1 MTRVKCIPEQTIN
14 GTHPAKLNHID
25 IQASDLMNKVCVSF
39 VSPARGRTAQMIT
52 LDLSRWQAPEIAAAL
67 SPEYS
72 RLLVKL
78 AATLPHL
85 AGVPGYLMFLA
96 VKYFD
101 TMRLTDDPDQ
111 AVDLDGFVAAML
123 EDYPAPD
130 LFAEYPDKI
139 G

>member
-14 GTHPAKLNHID
+14 GTHPAKLSHID

-39 VSPARGRTAQMIT
+39 VSQAMDRTAQMIT

-67 SPEYS
+67 SPEYG

-78 AATLPHL
+78 AAMLPHL
-85 AGVPGYLMFLA
+85 ADVPGYLMFLA

-101 TMRLTDDPDQ
+101 TMRLTEDPDHT
-111 AVDLDGFVAAML
+111 VDLDGFVAAML

-130 LFAEYPDKI
+130 LFAEYPGKI